1 MENLFQSPAGV
12 LPVQSPPFGFQGA
25 PAVFMQLI
33 NEVLHE
39 HTYKGVLV
47 YLNDILIYTEMN
59 VEHMKLVRAV
69 LKKLRDTNCM
79 PNFPSASSTKAK

>member
-1 MENLFQSPAGV
+1 M
-12 LPVQSPPFGFQGA
+12 
-25 PAVFMQLI
+25 
-33 NEVLHE
+33 
-39 HTYKGVLV
+39 YKVVLV
-47 YLNDILIYTEMN
+47 YLDDILIYTKMN